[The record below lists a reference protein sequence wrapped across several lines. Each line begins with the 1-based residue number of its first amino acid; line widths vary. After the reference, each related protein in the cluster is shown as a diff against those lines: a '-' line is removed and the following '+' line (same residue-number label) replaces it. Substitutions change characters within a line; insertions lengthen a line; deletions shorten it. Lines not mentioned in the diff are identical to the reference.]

1 MRQEDFDGA
10 DFGDR
15 SRESLSVKR
24 FIEGEDGSKTILLP
38 LHTASPCPLTSGL
51 DGHAMRPL
59 LADYRR

>member
-1 MRQEDFDGA
+1 
-10 DFGDR
+10 
-15 SRESLSVKR
+15 
-24 FIEGEDGSKTILLP
+24 LLP